1 MRVDESLSLQDV
13 HEFVRAPGKNSISG
27 IKIAVRLMSS
37 AVRQVGRA
45 SGGLEGGEAGKGSG
59 GQKSCGGP
67 HPPMGG
73 VLP

>member
-37 AVRQVGRA
+37 AVSRWA
-45 SGGLEGGEAGKGSG
+45 GLLGD
-59 GQKSCGGP
+59 
-67 HPPMGG
+67 
-73 VLP
+73 